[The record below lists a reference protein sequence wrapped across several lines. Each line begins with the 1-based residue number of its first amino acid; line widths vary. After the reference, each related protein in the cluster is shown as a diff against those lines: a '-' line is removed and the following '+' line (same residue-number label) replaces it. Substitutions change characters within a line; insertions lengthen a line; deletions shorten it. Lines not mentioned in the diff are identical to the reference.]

1 MIENF
6 NNIYLFFLYLVF
18 LGLVSVYCFRMWFAP
33 LGVLKEFNIGKEGTY
48 LVRVIGTFVF
58 AFLFMGIYILFRPT
72 GPTGAWIFFNILF
85 LTGTAQTLY
94 DTAFYLKF
102 FDRDTGAKNSMT
114 DVLIGVF
121 FMVGSIV
128 LIVGL
133 SDKIYAFSY

>member
-6 NNIYLFFLYLVF
+6 NNIYLFILYLVF

-58 AFLFMGIYILFRPT
+58 AFLFMGIYILFRPS